1 MSKPPLGKDN
11 PQIRC
16 IHCGYFIKRPYPT
29 NQRCPKCNKF
39 VNAIASSSKIFGKR
53 KKKKATAKSL
63 DADRIYLKGGNEYV
77 KFCGIITVD
86 RAPLFMSNRKLSY
99 LLELTAN
106 LDYFATFISG
116 GDLEKLLFE
125 SENGET
131 EKCLFLEQND
141 LIYVIYGDFPD
152 KKGKWILE
160 QMAKYFSVLV
170 QGKAVNKLKKFDKYD
185 IEKKFKGYLTSI
197 FKENVK
203 FQDITDQ
210 EIADVEDLIRIKYV
224 RFTNNFIRII
234 SILLDDEEVLNV
246 FEKEKPNA
254 KGPYLKWLFEFHT
267 NEKEKKESVLG
278 VDIESFMWNMLSN
291 TGIFLRSV
299 IFNVGFQHNRFLT
312 FRKYKNG
319 YFLFCLYE
327 GNLGKLG
334 EMEDELEILLE
345 PVIGVPFSGHSK
357 KTDKLKVEIVK
368 YIKEKNKK
376 NNVKRKSAAL

>member
-1 MSKPPLGKDN
+1 MSNPPLGKDD
-11 PQIRC
+11 PQIKC
-16 IHCGYFIKRPYPT
+16 IHCGYYIKRPYPT
-29 NQRCPKCNKF
+29 NQLCPKCNKF
-39 VNAIASSSKIFGKR
+39 VIAIASSSKIFGKR

-63 DADRIYLKGGNEYV
+63 DADRIDLKGGNEYV

-86 RAPLFMSNRKLSY
+86 RSLLFESNKKLFY

-106 LDYFATFISG
+106 LDYIATFLLG
-116 GDLEKLLFE
+116 GDLEKIIVE
-125 SENGET
+125 TENSET
-131 EKCLFLEQND
+131 EKCLFLKEND
-141 LIYVIYGDFPD
+141 LIYVVYGNFPD

-160 QMAKYFSVLV
+160 QMAKYFSDLV

-197 FKENVK
+197 FKENVN
-203 FQDITDQ
+203 FQGIADQ
-210 EIADVEDLIRIKYV
+210 EIADVEDWIRINYV
-224 RFTNNFIRII
+224 RLTNNFIRII

-254 KGPYLKWLFEFHT
+254 KRPYLRVLFEDQP
-267 NEKEKKESVLG
+267 KEIEVKESVLG
-278 VDIESFMWNMLSN
+278 VNIESFMWNMLSHM
-291 TGIFLRSV
+291 GIFLRSV

-319 YFLFCLYE
+319 FFLFCLYE
-327 GNLGKLG
+327 GNLEKLG
-334 EMEDELEILLE
+334 EIEDELKILLE

-376 NNVKRKSAAL
+376 GQRYPQD

>member
-1 MSKPPLGKDN
+1 MSNPPLGKDD

-39 VNAIASSSKIFGKR
+39 VIAIASSSKIFGKR

-86 RAPLFMSNRKLSY
+86 RTPLFASNKKLLY
-99 LLELTAN
+99 LLELTNN
-106 LDYFATFISG
+106 LNFIATFILR

-125 SENGET
+125 SENSET
-131 EKCLFLEQND
+131 EKCLFLEEND
-141 LIYVIYGDFPD
+141 LIYVVYGKFPD

-160 QMAKYFSVLV
+160 QMAKHFSDLV
-170 QGKAVNKLKKFDKYD
+170 HGKDVNNLKKFDKYD

-203 FQDITDQ
+203 FQGIEDQ
-210 EIADVEDLIRIKYV
+210 EIADVEDWIRINYV
-224 RFTNNFIRII
+224 RLTNNFIRII

-254 KGPYLKWLFEFHT
+254 KRPYLNVLFEDHAR
-267 NEKEKKESVLG
+267 EIEVKESLLAAKVESIMWNVLG
-278 VDIESFMWNMLSN
+278 H
-291 TGIFLRSV
+291 TGAFLRSV
-299 IFNVGFQHNRFLT
+299 IFNVGFQHSRFLT
-312 FRKYKNG
+312 FRKFKNG

-327 GNLGKLG
+327 GNLEKLG
-334 EMEDELEILLE
+334 EIEDELEILLE

-376 NNVKRKSAAL
+376 GQRNPQD